1 MWFSTGG
8 ERVRQTL
15 EDAFAWCDQCGV
27 VSDAPSADEHGDAFW
42 VQIGLHA
49 QQVRAAIL
57 SNLESGDPEL
67 LRALHGSGCVRRFV
81 DGTRA
86 RGHFVWFERGDE
98 LRLLLAPG
106 ALRASTVA
114 GPGLW
119 LYWGGP
125 SSGMA
130 DGLKAAFEECWSSS
144 IPVSPADSV
153 GGLPP
158 ASTVTPYSRPIPGVR
173 EVLGIRSTPSFLDL
187 DTEAQERALWS
198 TLIGEGAVDL
208 EQAVRSCAE
217 RLRAQGF
224 LEYRALRQDGRVH
237 GVIEAACKAADEGQ
251 ALSVS
256 DEQAGLLQTP

>member
-158 ASTVTPYSRPIPGVR
+158 ASTVTPYSRPIERFLNRLPTYRKYQIERVALAP
-173 EVLGIRSTPSFLDL
+173 EVPEPLAKRFRDRGWLVEDL
-187 DTEAQERALWS
+187 R
-198 TLIGEGAVDL
+198 TLTCDL
-208 EQAVRSCAE
+208 M
-217 RLRAQGF
+217 
-224 LEYRALRQDGRVH
+224 
-237 GVIEAACKAADEGQ
+237 
-251 ALSVS
+251 
-256 DEQAGLLQTP
+256 